1 MIPFPVVTF
10 LDTLVAA
17 DWCEDAGLDG
27 WASALR
33 EPPRSRSGPWSRSG
47 SWSRSW
53 SG

>member
-1 MIPFPVVTF
+1 MIPFPVVTY

-33 EPPRSRSGPWSRSG
+33 EPPRSWSRSG
-47 SWSRSW
+47 SRSWSRSW